1 MFANSQPIQSSQQG
15 PHARLR
21 EVVQKH
27 LHTEFLRPPSQVSLS
42 AFAGLAAKLS
52 ALPDPKP
59 LILDTGCGTG
69 VSTLALARQ
78 HADCHVIGIDKSE
91 LRLAQG
97 QRLLQQPG
105 APKNASLLRCD
116 LGDFWRLAAQ
126 AGWRVRHQYLLYP
139 NPWPKPEHLKRRWHA
154 HPVFPSLLAL
164 GGTLEL
170 RCNWRIYA
178 DEFAQALDCAGI
190 VASVEEFIPEMAL
203 TPFEHKY
210 QASAHTLWRCR
221 ALIPNR

>member
-27 LHTEFLRPPSQVSLS
+27 LHTEFLRPPSATSLS
-42 AFAGLAAKLS
+42 AFAALAVRLS
-52 ALPDPKP
+52 AFRDTKP

-78 HADCHVIGIDKSE
+78 HPDCHVIGIDKSE

-105 APKNASLLRCD
+105 APENALLLRCD
-116 LGDFWRLAAQ
+116 LVDFWRLAAQ
-126 AGWRVRHQYLLYP
+126 AGWRVRQQYLLYP
-139 NPWPKPEHLKRRWHA
+139 NPWPKPEHLKRRWHG
-154 HPVFPSLLAL
+154 HPVFASLLAL
-164 GGTLEL
+164 GGTWEL
-170 RCNWRIYA
+170 RCNWKVYA
-178 DEFAQALDCAGI
+178 EEFAQALDCAGI
-190 VASVEEFIPEMAL
+190 VANIEEFIPEIAL
-203 TPFEHKY
+203 TPFEQKY
-210 QASAHTLWRCR
+210 QASGHRLWRCC
-221 ALIPNR
+221 ASISG